1 MKHIILKKYT
11 ELSQKSH
18 LHFAEQ
24 VKTYLS
30 TPEEDKEEDAEVI
43 DLPFPGNAT
52 YNFNTRLKDEDM
64 QPLSISFMSYVS
76 NIRHIDLSY
85 NILTDKGIAILSK
98 LLEYADNL
106 QSLNLKGN
114 QIGDNGCE
122 SLSRALKNKTKLSY
136 FNINTNV
143 FGNLGLM
150 SINELLY
157 KNEALKHLNVGCNRY
172 DWDGIIS
179 ITSALKTTNTNLEVL
194 NIDDPEYKIQDQ
206 HFFAH
211 FGKMFLSNTGLKKL
225 SLRSHMIRWEAVKI
239 LFHHLRNNSSLLVLD
254 LSGNQ
259 VCFQSMIY
267 ILDYLSKKSV
277 LRSLNLSHNKLYDH
291 GVKLLGEGLKTNT
304 TLEHL
309 DVTSNKV
316 TDVGFVEF
324 GTRLMENKTL
334 KSLKCFW
341 ENSWGAN
348 SIKVFNDYLAMKGSD
363 FYPDFTI
370 YEDEQNELNI
380 AYLETHMPNE
390 QDYLVE

>member
-1 MKHIILKKYT
+1 
-11 ELSQKSH
+11 
-18 LHFAEQ
+18 
-24 VKTYLS
+24 
-30 TPEEDKEEDAEVI
+30 
-43 DLPFPGNAT
+43 
-52 YNFNTRLKDEDM
+52 
-64 QPLSISFMSYVS
+64 
-76 NIRHIDLSY
+76 
-85 NILTDKGIAILSK
+85 
-98 LLEYADNL
+98 
-106 QSLNLKGN
+106 
-114 QIGDNGCE
+114 
-122 SLSRALKNKTKLSY
+122 
-136 FNINTNV
+136 
-143 FGNLGLM
+143 M

-324 GTRLMENKTL
+324 GTRIMENKTL

-348 SIKVFNDYLAMKGSD
+348 SIKVFNDYLAMKGNE

-390 QDYLVE
+390 EDYLVD